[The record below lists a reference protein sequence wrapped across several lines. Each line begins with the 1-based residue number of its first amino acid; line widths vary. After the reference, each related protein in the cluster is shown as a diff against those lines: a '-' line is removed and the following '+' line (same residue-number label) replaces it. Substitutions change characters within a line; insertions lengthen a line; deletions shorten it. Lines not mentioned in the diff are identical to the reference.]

1 MSIDQWLGL
10 AVLAT
15 LFALE
20 GVIPFYDQASGRWSH
35 AARNIG
41 LALMAGLVGAVRRLL
56 VCWFHGQPFGLD
68 AGCNSSSG
76 FRMAGIQRR

>member
-41 LALMAGLVGAVRRLL
+41 LALMAGLVGAV
-56 VCWFHGQPFGLD
+56 
-68 AGCNSSSG
+68 
-76 FRMAGIQRR
+76 MAPLILMAIELAQTR